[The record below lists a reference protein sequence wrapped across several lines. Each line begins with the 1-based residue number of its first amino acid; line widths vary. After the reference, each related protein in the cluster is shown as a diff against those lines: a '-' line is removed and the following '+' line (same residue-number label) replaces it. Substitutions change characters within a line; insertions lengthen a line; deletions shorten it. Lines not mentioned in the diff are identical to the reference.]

1 MHWRKKR
8 KLFLW
13 IFLLT
18 VAVCGVWTVN
28 FVRNYLAVREL
39 VADLKTGEY
48 LSDLGR
54 FSVDDF
60 LMKLEPDVSSLTSDS
75 FPNISIPLGRQLPDT
90 RPARCSPNPVQLVRL
105 PDTSVV
111 TVVQGEPRHVILRT
125 IYTVLLRTP
134 PDLLKEIIVVDDGSE
149 DVSAGQQLMYIPKV
163 KVIRTDKQ
171 QGLIQSYNLAAGIA
185 EGKVL
190 TFISVK
196 CEVNVGWL
204 EPMLQRLV
212 QKPAAVVSPVLDS
225 ISHTGEYLATAD
237 ALKGVFD
244 WGLMTSWEK
253 LERLPELDTVVR
265 TIVYRGQVFCVGRE
279 RFRQLGRLDPGF
291 DGQGGENI
299 ELSLKAWLCG
309 GSVERVL
316 CSRVGQVHLDKEL
329 TGIQKGRENI
339 YTRNVKRVAE
349 VWLDDYKRF
358 FYHIKPSARMVSVDS
373 VAERRSLRK
382 QLRCKTFKWFLEN
395 VYPELLPPVTDE
407 VMYGNLRQGNQCV
420 DIEVGHVPT
429 ISKLAP
435 CDPHTGSQDWSLKQ
449 SGEVISGGMCLT
461 ADPVETHGYVMV
473 HFCTGLK
480 SQKWELVEGQL
491 ARQDSGL
498 CLDSHKAEVGLV
510 ISECDGDLP
519 SQKWSV
525 SSKQAK
531 SRSRDEV

>member
-60 LMKLEPDVSSLTSDS
+60 LM
-75 FPNISIPLGRQLPDT
+75 N
-90 RPARCSPNPVQLVRL
+90 
-105 PDTSVV
+105 
-111 TVVQGEPRHVILRT
+111 
-125 IYTVLLRTP
+125 VLLRTP

-149 DVSAGQQLMYIPKV
+149 D
-163 KVIRTDKQ
+163 
-171 QGLIQSYNLAAGIA
+171 GLIQSYNLAAGIA

-531 SRSRDEV
+531 SRSRDEIT